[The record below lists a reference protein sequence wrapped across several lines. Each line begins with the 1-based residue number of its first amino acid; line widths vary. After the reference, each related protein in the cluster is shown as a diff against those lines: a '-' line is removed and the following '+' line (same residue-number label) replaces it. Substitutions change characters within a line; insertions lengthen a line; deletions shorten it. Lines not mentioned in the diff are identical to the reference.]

1 MQEIIEQLLG
11 YLKGIWNKRWY
22 AMAIAWLICLAGW
35 GYIYKMPDQFQ
46 STGKL
51 YIDTQSLLRP
61 LLRGLAIETNV
72 EQQIRLM
79 VKTLLTRPNII
90 KIINIAD
97 LDHYVETDDQME
109 HLIKSLQDKIKIA
122 KTGRE
127 NLYSISVNDPD
138 PEIAQ
143 RIVQATLTVFVEN
156 TLGEGREE
164 SDSAR
169 KFIDKQIKEYEKRLV
184 QAEQRLK
191 DFKQQNY
198 ELLSSGQDYYGKM
211 KADLENLKQT
221 ELQLKEAIEQKTAI
235 EEEIEDLEDDLDS
248 YDLIPKS
255 AGVGPAA
262 MTSSY
267 DARIEK
273 LKADIDSYLINY
285 TEKHPDVIATRRVLK
300 ELESKR
306 AREIA
311 QYKAQLKQ
319 SGNEDTVSEGVSNNP
334 VYQQLKIS
342 LGQANAQ
349 VKTLQVR
356 VEEFKKRYEEMKKLV
371 NTIPEIDAK
380 VVALNRDYDVT
391 KQQYNQLLQRRE
403 SARISR
409 SVDQTTDSVQFRV
422 IEQPRIVDEPVGPK
436 RILLSSIVL
445 VVGLGVGIG
454 FAFVLSQV
462 KPVFNSVN
470 SITSATSYPVLGT
483 VSAISSPAQR
493 HRRLMLILSF
503 FALLLALLAIYGAL
517 MAWYYLK

>member
-1 MQEIIEQLLG
+1 MQELIEQLLG

-22 AMAIAWLICLAGW
+22 AMAIVWIICLAGW

-61 LLRGLAIETNV
+61 LLRGLAIQTNV

-79 VKTLLTRPNII
+79 VKTLLTRPNVI

-97 LDHYVETDDQME
+97 LDHYVETDEQMDK
-109 HLIKSLQDKIKIA
+109 LIKSLQGKIKIS

-127 NLYSISVNDPD
+127 NLYTISVNDPD

-198 ELLSSGQDYYGKM
+198 EMLSSGQDYYGRM
-211 KADLENLKQT
+211 KSDMEQLKQT
-221 ELQLKEAIEQKTAI
+221 ELQLKEAIEQKNAL
-235 EEEIEDLEDDLDS
+235 EEELEDLEDDLDS

-255 AGVGPAA
+255 AGGSGLAVS
-262 MTSSY
+262 SSY

-273 LKADIDSYLINY
+273 LKADLDNYLINY
-285 TEKHPDVIATRRVLK
+285 TEKHPDVISTRRVLK
-300 ELESKR
+300 ELEAKR
-306 AREIA
+306 AKEIA
-311 QYKAQLKQ
+311 QYKAQLKK
-319 SGNEDTVSEGVSNNP
+319 SGKDDVVSEDVSNNP

-349 VKTLQVR
+349 VKTLQIR
-356 VEEFKKRYEEMKKLV
+356 VDEFKKRYEEMKKLV

-380 VVALNRDYDVT
+380 LVALNRDYGVT
-391 KQQYNQLLQRRE
+391 KGQYNKLLQRRE

-422 IEQPRIVDEPVGPK
+422 IEQPRVIEEPVGPN

-445 VVGLGVGIG
+445 VVALGVGIG

-470 SITSATSYPVLGT
+470 SISSATSYPILGS
-483 VSAISSPAQR
+483 VSAISSPVQR
-493 HRRLMLILSF
+493 HRRLMMVLTF
-503 FALLLALLAIYGAL
+503 FLLLLALFAVYGAL
-517 MAWYYLK
+517 MTWYYIR

>member
-22 AMAIAWLICLAGW
+22 AMAIVWIICLAGW

-79 VKTLLTRPNII
+79 VKTLLTRPNVI

-97 LDHYVETDDQME
+97 MDHYVETDKEME
-109 HLIKSLQDKIKIA
+109 DLIKSLQKKIKIA

-127 NLYSISVNDPD
+127 NLYSISVNDPN

-184 QAEQRLK
+184 QGEQRLK

-198 ELLSSGQDYYGKM
+198 EMLSSGKGYYEKM
-211 KADLENLKQT
+211 KADMEQLKQT
-221 ELQLKEAIEQKTAI
+221 ELELKEAVEQKTSL
-235 EEEIEDLEDDLDS
+235 EEEIEDLEDDMDS

-255 AGVGPAA
+255 AGGPSAIS
-262 MTSSY
+262 SSY

-273 LKADIDSYLINY
+273 LKADIDNYLINY
-285 TEKHPDVIATRRVLK
+285 TEKHPDVISTRRVLK
-300 ELESKR
+300 DLQAKR

-311 QYKAQLKQ
+311 QYKAQLKKA
-319 SGNEDTVSEGVSNNP
+319 GKEGVVSEDVSNNP

-349 VKTLQVR
+349 VKTLEIR
-356 VEEFKKRYEEMKKLV
+356 VDEYKKRYKEMKKLV

-380 VVALNRDYDVT
+380 LVALNRDYNVT
-391 KQQYNQLLQRRE
+391 KEQYNKLLQRRE

-422 IEQPRIVDEPVGPK
+422 IEQPRVIEEPVGPN
-436 RILLSSIVL
+436 RILFSSIVL
-445 VVGLGVGIG
+445 VIALGAGIG

-470 SITSATSYPVLGT
+470 SITSVTAYPVLGS

-493 HRRLMLILSF
+493 HRRLMMVLSF
-503 FALLLALLAIYGAL
+503 FALLLALLAIYSAL
-517 MAWYYLK
+517 MVWYYIK

>member
-11 YLKGIWNKRWY
+11 YFKGIWNKRWY
-22 AMAIAWLICLAGW
+22 AMAIVWIICLAGW
-35 GYIYKMPDQFQ
+35 GYIYKMPNEYQ

-61 LLRGLAIETNV
+61 LLRGLAIQTNV

-79 VKTLLTRPNII
+79 VKTLLTRPNVI

-97 LDHYVETDDQME
+97 LDHYVENDDDME
-109 HLIKSLQDKIKIA
+109 RLIKSLQNKIQIS

-127 NLYSISVNDPD
+127 NLYSISVDDPD

-169 KFIDKQIKEYEKRLV
+169 KFIEKQIKEYEKRLV
-184 QAEQRLK
+184 QSEQRLK

-198 ELLSSGQDYYGKM
+198 ELLSSGQGYYEKM
-211 KADLENLKQT
+211 KSDLEQLNQT
-221 ELQLKEAIEQKTAI
+221 KLQLKEAIEQKTAL

-248 YDLIPKS
+248 YDLIPS
-255 AGVGPAA
+255 VAGPTAIS
-262 MTSSY
+262 TTY
-267 DARIEK
+267 DVRIEK
-273 LKADIDSYLINY
+273 LKTDIDSYLINY
-285 TEKHPDVIATRRVLK
+285 TEKHPDVISTRRVLK

-311 QYKAQLKQ
+311 KYRAQQSKNKA
-319 SGNEDTVSEGVSNNP
+319 NEDTVSEGVSNNP

-349 VKTLQVR
+349 VKTLEVR
-356 VEEFKKRYEEMKKLV
+356 VEEFKKRYAEMKKLV

-380 VVALNRDYDVT
+380 LAALNRDYGVT
-391 KQQYNQLLQRRE
+391 KEQYNKLLQRRE

-409 SVDQTTDSVQFRV
+409 SVDQTTDSVQFRI
-422 IEQPRIVDEPVGPK
+422 IEQPRIIEEPVGPN
-436 RILLSSIVL
+436 RILFSSIVL
-445 VVGLGVGIG
+445 VVALGVGIG
-454 FAFVLSQV
+454 FALVLSQA
-462 KPVFNSVN
+462 KPVFNSVG
-470 SITSATSYPVLGT
+470 SITSAISYPILGT

-493 HRRLMLILSF
+493 HRRLMMVLSF
-503 FALLLALLAIYGAL
+503 FVLLLALLAIYGAL
-517 MAWYYLK
+517 MAWYYTR